1 MTEKK
6 PPLRGRLPLPH
17 FQYTQDYLD
26 EVAWDIE
33 RRKAAGEKFP
43 THAELMDELR
53 RLREKFYEDE
63 PDTTNE

>member
-33 RRKAAGEKFP
+33 RRKAAGEKNIALNP
-43 THAELMDELR
+43 EALD
-53 RLREKFYEDE
+53 
-63 PDTTNE
+63 